1 MTECI
6 VCSSDLYVQEET
18 EVRGIVLCDACGID
32 LEVAEVYPELV
43 FRMPEDDIY
52 WGE

>member
-6 VCSSDLYVQEET
+6 VCSSDLYIQEET
-18 EVRGIVLCDACGID
+18 EVHEIVICDACGID
-32 LEVAEVYPELV
+32 LEVVEVDPELV
-43 FRMPEDDIY
+43 FRMSQDDIH